1 VADARVR
8 LMGAAGERADF
19 TRMSE
24 RALLDQLHI
33 SAVLQKAV
41 VTVDEEGTEAAAVT
55 VVEGGTFG
63 FDPDAPFVFRADRP
77 FLFVIRERASGTILF
92 AGVFTEPPDSA

>member
-33 SAVLQKAV
+33 SSVLQKAV

-55 VVEGGTFG
+55 VVEGMIIST
-63 FDPDAPFVFRADRP
+63 DAPFQFRADRP